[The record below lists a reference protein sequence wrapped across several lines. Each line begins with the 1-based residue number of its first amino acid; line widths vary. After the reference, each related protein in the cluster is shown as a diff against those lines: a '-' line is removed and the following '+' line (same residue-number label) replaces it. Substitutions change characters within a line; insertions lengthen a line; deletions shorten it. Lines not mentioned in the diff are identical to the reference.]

1 MVIGGITGYGA
12 VSRLAETTRKVQT
25 QSLKGSEKAALR
37 DSVEISKEGLESLKN
52 SEGFTEEAVSGT
64 EDREIAGA
72 LETAEE
78 TEQGEETQDTDEV
91 TSEKTGTSMGI
102 NAGKLARMLAAAKT
116 RSQVR
121 AVIALIESDIK
132 ECDAGKAQ
140 GAEVDESSY
149 KAAQRLLEQARSD
162 LNKADD
168 REATP
173 QEEMAQALASLM

>member
-12 VSRLAETTRKVQT
+12 VSRLAETTRKVRT
-25 QSLKGSEKAALR
+25 QGPEGGEKKPLR
-37 DSVEISKEGLESLKN
+37 DSIEISKEGLESLKN
-52 SEGFTEEAVSGT
+52 SESFAKEAANGT

-78 TEQGEETQDTDEV
+78 TEQGENSDEV

>member
-78 TEQGEETQDTDEV
+78 TEQGENSDEV

-140 GAEVDESSY
+140 GADVDESSY

>member
-25 QSLKGSEKAALR
+25 QSLKGGEKAALR

-52 SEGFTEEAVSGT
+52 SEGFTEEAVSDT
-64 EDREIAGA
+64 EDREITGA

-78 TEQGEETQDTDEV
+78 TEQGENSDEV
-91 TSEKTGTSMGI
+91 TSEKTSTSMGI

-121 AVIALIESDIK
+121 AVIALIEADIK

-140 GAEVDESSY
+140 GADVDESSY

>member
-12 VSRLAETTRKVQT
+12 VSRLAETTRKAQT

-78 TEQGEETQDTDEV
+78 TEQGENSDEV

-121 AVIALIESDIK
+121 AVIALIEADIK

>member
-1 MVIGGITGYGA
+1 MAIGGITGYRA
-12 VSRLAETTRKVQT
+12 VSRLAETTRKVRT
-25 QSLKGSEKAALR
+25 QGPEGGEKAALR
-37 DSVEISKEGLESLKN
+37 DSVKISKEGLESLKN
-52 SEGFTEEAVSGT
+52 SESFAKEAANGT
-64 EDREIAGA
+64 QDSESAGT

-78 TEQGEETQDTDEV
+78 TEQGEETQGTDEV
-91 TSEKTGTSMGI
+91 TSEKTSTSMGI

-140 GAEVDESSY
+140 GADVDESSY

>member
-1 MVIGGITGYGA
+1 MVVGGITGHRT
-12 VSRLAETTRKVQT
+12 VSRLGETARKAQA
-25 QSLKGSEKAALR
+25 QSPEGGEKVPLR
-37 DSVEISKEGLESLKN
+37 DIIEISKEGLESLKK
-52 SEGFTEEAVSGT
+52 SEGFLAETASGT
-64 EDREIAGA
+64 EDREITDA
-72 LETAEE
+72 LENAEE
-78 TEQGEETQDTDEV
+78 TEQSENSDEV

-116 RSQVR
+116 KAQVR

-149 KAAQRLLEQARSD
+149 KAAQRLLEQAKSD